1 MNYWR
6 PSKKMSQVFS
16 AANGEQWCKQIS
28 RQCFQHTVLVKD
40 AIGASVG
47 SGHVRTGC
55 VHERLVEAEGEKRLL
70 EAPQEVLEE
79 TSDGVDVV
87 HLAEH
92 GDSFAPQE
100 LFLQLLD
107 GAIRTRQTVQSSLTK
122 ERTQQ
127 FNTLCS
133 ASNPPQVKSKW
144 ETTPT
149 VDSLSPLTFRKIGN
163 RGHDA
168 E

>member
-1 MNYWR
+1 M
-6 PSKKMSQVFS
+6 
-16 AANGEQWCKQIS
+16 
-28 RQCFQHTVLVKD
+28 QHTVLVKD
-40 AIGASVG
+40 ATGGSIG

-55 VHERLVEAEGEKRLL
+55 VHERLVEAEGEQRLL

-79 TSDGVDVV
+79 AGDGMDVV

-92 GDSFAPQE
+92 GDTFAPQE

-107 GAIRTRQTVQSSLTK
+107 GAIRTRQTVQSGLTK

-133 ASNPPQVKSKW
+133 ASNPHQI
-144 ETTPT
+144 
-149 VDSLSPLTFRKIGN
+149 KI
-163 RGHDA
+163 
-168 E
+168 